1 MPPTAIGVRPSWIRV
16 KRLNDGVRSRIAAS
30 VGTTAT
36 VCQAA
41 NCPNIGQC
49 WARGTATYM
58 IMGHVC
64 TRNCAFCDVDFG
76 RPDPL
81 DPAEPARIAASVEG
95 LGLKYVVMTCVDRDD
110 LADSGAAHWVATIES
125 IRASRGEL
133 VLASG
138 TQFVAGAIERVG
150 DVFGARYLAGTGIE
164 ILTGDFK
171 GDEPSIRAVAR
182 SRPEVFAHNVETTP
196 RLQKVAR
203 HKANWERSVR
213 VLQTARAVAA
223 EIGHTMFIKSG
234 MMLGLGEGD
243 AEVREAMDI
252 LRESGVELL
261 TLGQY
266 LKPRNVAGKLDMTRW
281 VTPDEFTAL
290 AEYGRSIGFAGV
302 AASPLTRSSY
312 LAETLYAQALA
323 ARNVGLQTRMRT

>member
-1 MPPTAIGVRPSWIRV
+1 VSTAIGPRPSWIRV
-16 KRLNDGVRSRIAAS
+16 KRLDDSVRTRIAGS
-30 VGTTAT
+30 VGATAT
-36 VCQAA
+36 VCQEA

-76 RPDPL
+76 RPEALNPH
-81 DPAEPARIAASVEG
+81 EPENIAASVG
-95 LGLKYVVMTCVDRDD
+95 QLGLKYVVMTCVDRDD
-110 LADSGAAHWVATIES
+110 LADSGASHWVATIEA
-125 IRASRGEL
+125 IRQKRGEL
-133 VLASG
+133 VLAG
-138 TQFVAGAIERVG
+138 GATFVEGAIEKVG

-171 GDEPSIRAVAR
+171 GDEDAITSVAL
-182 SRPEVFAHNVETTP
+182 SRPDVFAHNVETVP

-203 HKANWERSVR
+203 HKATWERSVR
-213 VLQTARAVAA
+213 VLQTARDAA
-223 EIGHTMFIKSG
+223 SRAGHTMFIKSG
-234 MMLGLGEGD
+234 MMLGLGESD
-243 AEVREAMDI
+243 AEVREAMAELHEAGI
-252 LRESGVELL
+252 ELL

-266 LKPRNVAGKLDMTRW
+266 LKPRNVAGKLDMARW
-281 VTPDEFTAL
+281 VTPDEFAAL
-290 AEYGRSIGFAGV
+290 ADYGRSLGFLGV

-323 ARNVGLQTRMRT
+323 ARSRQSSPLVAS

>member
-1 MPPTAIGVRPSWIRV
+1 VSTALGPRPSWIRV
-16 KRLNDGVRSRIAAS
+16 KRLGDDVRARIAGS
-30 VGTTAT
+30 VGATAT
-36 VCQAA
+36 VCQEA

-58 IMGHVC
+58 IMGHTC

-76 RPDPL
+76 RPEALNPH
-81 DPAEPARIAASVEG
+81 EPASIAASVDQ

-110 LADSGAAHWVATIES
+110 LADSGASHWVATIEA
-125 IRASRGEL
+125 IRSLRGEL
-133 VLASG
+133 VLANG
-138 TQFVAGAIERVG
+138 AQFIEGAIEHVG

-171 GDEPSIRAVAR
+171 GDEAAITSVAKA
-182 SRPEVFAHNVETTP
+182 RPEVFAHNVETTP

-203 HKANWERSVR
+203 HKATWERSLR
-213 VLQTARAVAA
+213 VLQTAKQAA
-223 EIGHTMFIKSG
+223 SDIGHTMFIKSG
-234 MMLGLGEGD
+234 MMLGLGEDD
-243 AEVREAMDI
+243 AEVREAMQI
-252 LRESGVELL
+252 LREGGVELL

-266 LKPRNVAGKLDMTRW
+266 LKPRNVSGKLDMSRW
-281 VTPDEFTAL
+281 VTPDEFGAL
-290 AEYGRSIGFAGV
+290 AEYGRSLGFAGV

-323 ARNVGLQTRMRT
+323 SRSAQ